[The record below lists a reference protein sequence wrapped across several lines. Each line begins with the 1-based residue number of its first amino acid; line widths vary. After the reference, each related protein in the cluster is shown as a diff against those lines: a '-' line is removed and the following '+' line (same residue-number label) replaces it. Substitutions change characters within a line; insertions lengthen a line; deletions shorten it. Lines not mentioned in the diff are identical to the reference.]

1 MRTHAALVA
10 TLCAACTPAVLA
22 EPRILVSPY
31 LAVYQVR
38 GEIGM
43 QSQPVPAGPLQDNAP
58 QPMRN
63 FGQDHHRE
71 DVGVRADIGDG
82 FAGFRIDYYRLDM
95 NTGDN
100 GTLTADWG
108 RLLANDNVAM
118 RIAMD
123 ELRVGYLEPLVHLRS
138 TYRDRPLSVQI
149 AAGGVF
155 AYRSMDLR
163 ARTTDGARTQ
173 NADISGDVI
182 YPAAR
187 FRAAWRGF
195 AFDADYAIS
204 PELELSG
211 DWEGVMQDI
220 ELRIAYTLPLHDI
233 TFFGGYRYSTLPA
246 EGQSDGFAYDA
257 DLTIDG
263 FQFGVSVTF

>member
-1 MRTHAALVA
+1 MRTLAALAAVLCSACSA
-10 TLCAACTPAVLA
+10 TVLA

-31 LAVYQVR
+31 LALYQVR
-38 GEIGM
+38 GDIGL
-43 QSQPVPAGPLQDNAP
+43 QSQPVPGGPLQDNAP

-95 NTGDN
+95 GTADN
-100 GTLTADWG
+100 GTLSADWG
-108 RLLANDNVAM
+108 RLLANDVVSM
-118 RIAMD
+118 SMTMD
-123 ELRVGYLEPLVHLRS
+123 ELRVGYLEPLVHVR
-138 TYRDRPLSVQI
+138 TNWRDRPLSLQF

-163 ARTTDGARTQ
+163 ARTVDFSRTQ
-173 NADISGDVI
+173 NVDISGDVI

-187 FRAAWRGF
+187 FRASWRGF

-204 PELELSG
+204 PELELGG

-220 ELRIAYTLPLHDI
+220 EVRFGYTMPLHDI
-233 TFFGGYRYSTLPA
+233 TFFGAYRYSTLPA

-257 DLTIDG
+257 DLTVDG